1 MPDADCLP
9 WRRRAEAGTVLI
21 RNKDTGYGCVREG
34 LDGAARWGVAC
45 GRPELWNA
53 RRRLTHLPRT
63 PAACRPRPACRFY
76 VPVGSL
82 EAERSQELRRRVK
95 LGGESPPSRLAFAA
109 RVPALGAHPR
119 APARPARPRPPAADV
134 QADGVTEDEVI
145 VDGEHRT
152 YRLKSYPALGRV
164 LLPSDKWGFMR
175 NMYWYIVFGAFLFA
189 ACAQIKFYFPCFN
202 GYTAVPWGGNS
213 YCVPDGR
220 VGEVG
225 ATCPADICS
234 KRIPVNLS
242 TYAAMLNGALAGMT
256 GVWATVLYVA
266 MVCVGAPFGSSS
278 ISEPVWKKGAIIGS
292 TGGFFWG
299 AWWG

>member
-1 MPDADCLP
+1 M
-9 WRRRAEAGTVLI
+9 
-21 RNKDTGYGCVREG
+21 
-34 LDGAARWGVAC
+34 
-45 GRPELWNA
+45 
-53 RRRLTHLPRT
+53 
-63 PAACRPRPACRFY
+63 
-76 VPVGSL
+76 PVGSL

-95 LGGESPPSRLAFAA
+95 LGGESPRPPLGVRSRGCPPTPRSPPAPAAYPAA
-109 RVPALGAHPR
+109 RHPA
-119 APARPARPRPPAADV
+119 AADV
-134 QADGVTEDEVI
+134 QADGLTEDEVV

-164 LLPSDKWGFMR
+164 LLPPVKWGFMR

-202 GYTAVPWGGNS
+202 GYTAVPWGANS

-220 VGEVG
+220 VAEVT
-225 ATCPADICS
+225 AASCPADICS

-278 ISEPVWKKGAIIGS
+278 ISEPMWKKGAIIGP

-299 AWWG
+299 EYAWWWWRRRVGRWKAWCCASTHLPVTASRARIPSTTTPTSAPPPPPQASSSRR